1 MHTLLWESEKFTFR
15 LKVEH
20 CSQVKSFNP
29 KKKSEKE
36 PEKPSLPSME
46 ALIELV
52 ESIRIREEIKL
63 HNHRNAKWR
72 IQHKIFL
79 ESEKK
84 EIEAKPTT
92 KKLWRK
98 VSSLGSP
105 PSVEKRTQGMESPA
119 PDSKPEL

>member
-1 MHTLLWESEKFTFR
+1 MLPG
-15 LKVEH
+15 
-20 CSQVKSFNP
+20 SFNL
-29 KKKSEKE
+29 KKNSVKE

-52 ESIRIREEIKL
+52 ESIQIWDEIKL
-63 HNHRNAKWR
+63 HNHKNVRQR
-72 IQHKIFL
+72 IQRKKFL

-98 VSSLGSP
+98 VSSLGNP

-119 PDSKPEL
+119 LDSKPEL